1 MANISIRRAHQLTHK
16 QAVEVANQVAKEL
29 GREYGIVAKWDGDT
43 VHVKG
48 TGLTGALELAP
59 KLMKLDV
66 KLGFM
71 LAMFEQKIHDGIE
84 AKLDKLLMATTG
96 KSK

>member
-1 MANISIRRAHQLTHK
+1 MSKISIRRAHQLNHK

-29 GREYGIVAKWDGDT
+29 ADEYGIVAKWEGDF

-48 TGLTGALELAP
+48 SGLTGMLHLAP
-59 KLMKLDV
+59 KMIEIDV
-66 KLGFM
+66 TLGFM
-71 LAMFEQKIHDGIE
+71 LSIFQQKIQVGVE
-84 AKLDKLLMATTG
+84 EKLDKLLGAKAK

>member
-1 MANISIRRAHQLTHK
+1 MSDISIRRSHQLNHK
-16 QAVEVANQVAKEL
+16 QAVEVVNQVAKEL
-29 GREYGIVAKWDGDT
+29 TDEYGITATWDGDS

-48 TGLTGALELAP
+48 SGLTGQLHLAP
-59 KLMKLDV
+59 KMLEIDV

-71 LAMFEQKIHDGIE
+71 LSIFEQKIHDGIE
-84 AKLDKLLMATTG
+84 AKLDKLLSAKAK